1 MLGIL
6 LSTSTLAAT
15 VRLSAP
21 LALATMGSVFGHK
34 AKIFNIG
41 LESYVLTSAFFATWG
56 SYLFENAFMGLLF
69 GMASGVVMSAIFGT
83 FVLHFKS
90 DPIVVGIAMNL
101 SAWGLTSLLLFNIFH
116 IRGSI
121 MDPRIKSF
129 GSIDIPLLGRI
140 PFVGELLNNHN
151 ILVYAAFAVVIVSQI
166 VMYKTRF
173 GLRLRGVGLNEKAI
187 QSAGVSV
194 TKYKWASLIITG
206 VLAGAGGGLPAAERH
221 LDVHREH
228 VRRQGLPRG
237 LGRAHRQGRPL
248 QGVLRLPDLRV
259 RGRGV
264 DRTPEL
270 QHPLAARADDP
281 LYRHRRGDVPDEPR
295 SAQEKRRLTAGKGWI
310 G

>member
-56 SYLFENAFMGLLF
+56 SYLFESAFMGLLF
-69 GMASGVVMSAIFGT
+69 GMVSGVVMSAIFGT

-129 GSIDIPLLGRI
+129 GSIDIPLLGKI

-206 VLAGAGGGLPAAERH
+206 VLAGAAGACLPLSGISMFTENM
-221 LDVHREH
+221 
-228 VRRQGLPRG
+228 
-237 LGRAHRQGRPL
+237 
-248 QGVLRLPDLRV
+248 
-259 RGRGV
+259 
-264 DRTPEL
+264 
-270 QHPLAARADDP
+270 
-281 LYRHRRGDVPDEPR
+281 
-295 SAQEKRRLTAGKGWI
+295 SAGKGFLAVSAARI
-310 G
+310 GKGDPFKAFFACLIFAFADAVSVGLQSFNIPSQLVLMTPYIATVVVMCLTNLDQLKKNAV